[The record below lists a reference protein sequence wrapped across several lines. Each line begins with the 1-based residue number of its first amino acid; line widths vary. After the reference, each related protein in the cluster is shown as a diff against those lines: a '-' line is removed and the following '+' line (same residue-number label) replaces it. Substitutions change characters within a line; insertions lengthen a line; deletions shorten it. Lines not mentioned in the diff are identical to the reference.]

1 MSKCGQRTS
10 FNGADGISD
19 IDGQNPP
26 EAGRNGREHMSQRG
40 QRTSFNPRQS
50 LPAVAGMPSTMRSS
64 NNSSAPQ
71 GRGYN
76 VYASSAISAG
86 DDCALAATLNPQH
99 L

>member
-1 MSKCGQRTS
+1 
-10 FNGADGISD
+10 
-19 IDGQNPP
+19 
-26 EAGRNGREHMSQRG
+26 MSQRG

-86 DDCALAATLNPQH
+86 DDCAL
-99 L
+99 